1 MGFYTALNA
10 ESFHLMS
17 HKVWKEKPNLP
28 SASSPR
34 VLVCSARFSRTPP
47 VSPAHTAL
55 PGSHALSLNH
65 SLFFH
70 SSVSWWLSC
79 SFQSHRTNICR
90 ARPPGRA
97 LHYTHRRSWQENQSF
112 TCLGRGLGLGTLREE
127 PVRGHHWQSPTLSPP
142 TAPPPRHRTVSAA
155 SSPEQASLILSGGGG
170 GGLPGSSLQSPTL
183 RSISTLHLTHLSKV
197 KIYLP
202 LLKTPQRPS
211 PPPSFPITAA
221 PKTNSKL

>member
-170 GGLPGSSLQSPTL
+170 GGATRLQPPVSNAPFHLNTPPDSS
-183 RSISTLHLTHLSKV
+183 
-197 KIYLP
+197 
-202 LLKTPQRPS
+202 
-211 PPPSFPITAA
+211 F
-221 PKTNSKL
+221 